1 MTLVIAPLTAAAL
14 AILYVQLALGVIKI
28 RKGSKVSLG
37 TGDNDAL
44 QIAVRSHANLSEWAP
59 IGLLLIVI
67 LEFNAAPFW
76 IAAPPAIALVAGRIL
91 HPKGLASNSE
101 ESLKT
106 RTLGMQLTIYSIL
119 ALAALNIIWMIFRF
133 FYN

>member
-14 AILYVQLALGVIKI
+14 GILYIQLALGVIKI
-28 RKGSKVSLG
+28 RKSERISLG
-37 TGDNDAL
+37 MGDSDEL
-44 QIAVRSHANLSEWAP
+44 QIAIRSHANLAEWAP
-59 IGLLLIVI
+59 IGLILIII

-76 IAAPPAIALVAGRIL
+76 LTGLPAIALVAGRAL
-91 HPKGLASNSE
+91 HPKGLLSNSK
-101 ESLKT
+101 ESFKT

-119 ALAALNIIWMIFRF
+119 ALAALNIIWMVVRF

>member
-28 RKGSKVSLG
+28 RVGSKISRG
-37 TGDNDAL
+37 TGDIEAL
-44 QIAVRSHANLSEWAP
+44 DIAVRSHGNLTEWAP

-67 LEFNAAPFW
+67 LEFNSAPFW
-76 IAAPPAIALVAGRIL
+76 ITAPPAIALVAGRML
-91 HPKGLASNSE
+91 HPKGMSSNSD
-101 ESLKT
+101 ESLKQ
-106 RTLGMQLTIYSIL
+106 RRLSMQLTIYSIL

-133 FYN
+133 FAA

>member
-14 AILYVQLALGVIKI
+14 AILYIQLALGVIKI

-37 TGDNDAL
+37 TGNNDAL
-44 QIAVRSHANLSEWAP
+44 QIAVRAHANLSEWAP

-76 IAAPPAIALVAGRIL
+76 ITAPPAIALVAGRIL

-106 RTLGMQLTIYSIL
+106 RTLGMQLTIYSII